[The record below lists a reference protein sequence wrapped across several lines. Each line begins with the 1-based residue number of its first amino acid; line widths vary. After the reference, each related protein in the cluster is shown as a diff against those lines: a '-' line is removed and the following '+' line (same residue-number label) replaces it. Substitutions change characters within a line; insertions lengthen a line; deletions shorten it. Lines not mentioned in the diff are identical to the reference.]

1 MLTEIQ
7 TYTLFSGLFVSLCT
21 AAGAAIVFLIK
32 RNNNESIA
40 QITLGF
46 SGGVMLAASIFSLL
60 LPALEGSENK
70 SDNLVPVIIGFVLGI
85 ALLIIIDKSLP
96 HLHALSDT
104 PEGPKTNF
112 NKSTLLFLALTIHNI
127 PEGMALGVAIAA
139 FSIDPST
146 ISMIVVLAF
155 GLGLQNIPEGAA
167 VSMPLYIDGK
177 SKIRSFVFGALSGI
191 VEPIAATIVVLCS
204 SFVADLLP
212 FFLSFAAGAML
223 YVVVEEL
230 IPQSH
235 EFEHS
240 DKATISVLSGFILM
254 MVLDVALG

>member
-1 MLTEIQ
+1 MFTEIQ
-7 TYTLFSGLFVSLCT
+7 LYTLLSGSFVALCT
-21 AAGAAIVFLIK
+21 AIGAAIVFFIR
-32 RNNNESIA
+32 RNSNESIA

-60 LPALEGSENK
+60 LPALESQGNK
-70 SDNLVPVIIGFVLGI
+70 SDNLATVIIGFSLGI

-96 HLHALSDT
+96 HLHTLSNA
-104 PEGPKTNF
+104 PEGPKSNF

-146 ISMIVVLAF
+146 ISMILVLAF

-167 VSMPLYIDGK
+167 VSMPMYIDGK
-177 SKIRSFVFGALSGI
+177 SKLRSFAYGALSGI
-191 VEPIAATIVVLCS
+191 VEPIAASIVVLCS
-204 SFVADLLP
+204 AFVADLLP

-240 DKATISVLSGFILM
+240 DKATVSVLSGFILM
-254 MVLDVALG
+254 MILDVALG